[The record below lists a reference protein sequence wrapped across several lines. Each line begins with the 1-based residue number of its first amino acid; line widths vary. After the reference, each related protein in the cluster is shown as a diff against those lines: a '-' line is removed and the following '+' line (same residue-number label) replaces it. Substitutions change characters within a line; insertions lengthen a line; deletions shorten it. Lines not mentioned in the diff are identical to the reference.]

1 LPFTRRKRL
10 SARRRDVYI
19 PLHRIAVT
27 PTQEPTMKTHFAARA
42 FALGLSA
49 FFTIVMLGS
58 VNYLAT
64 SEPSPGT
71 VMAVASQPRA

>member
-1 LPFTRRKRL
+1 
-10 SARRRDVYI
+10 
-19 PLHRIAVT
+19 
-27 PTQEPTMKTHFAARA
+27 MKTHFAARA